1 MKQLIDFD
9 EIVDRS
15 GTWSLKW
22 DRLKPSENNNDVLP
36 FWVADMDFSSP
47 PEVISALHERVEK
60 KIFGYT
66 DVPAEYV
73 SILKNWYRTR
83 YDADVD
89 SESILIGSGIVPSLG
104 VIIRSLSEPG
114 DGVLVMTPVYYP
126 FYDIIKDN
134 DRCVVDCPLDFY
146 NGRYNF
152 NIKTAEGVLNKAEAE
167 GINTKIIILC
177 SPHNPGGTVW
187 SLSELKQIND
197 FAVRN
202 GIMLVSD
209 EIHGDIICG
218 RNKFISLSSVSGN
231 AVVISG
237 PNKSFNTA
245 GLHISHYIIRD
256 EKIRNSIKRG
266 ISATGFSQP
275 NVLSLSAAMTS
286 YSCCADWLDS
296 LVSYLRKNLDYAVD
310 YINREI
316 DGATAF
322 YPEGTYLIWVDVS
335 ELMKRM
341 KINSDHELVK
351 LLEKYA
357 SVKFTPGSVFGRGG
371 EKFIRINAA
380 CPLSML
386 KTGLARFSSRVCNN
400 ENNNKKGC

>member
-1 MKQLIDFD
+1 MKHTSDFD
-9 EIVDRS
+9 EIIDRS

-22 DRLKPSENNNDVLP
+22 DRAKSSANKNDVLP

-47 PEVISALHERVEK
+47 PEVISALHDRVEK

-66 DVPAEYV
+66 DVPDEYI
-73 SILKNWYRTR
+73 SILKNWYKTR
-83 YDADVD
+83 YNAPIE
-89 SESILIGSGIVPSLG
+89 SESILLGSGIVPSLG
-104 VIIRSLSEPG
+104 VIIRSLSDKG
-114 DGVLVMTPVYYP
+114 DGVLIMTPVYYP

-146 NGRYNF
+146 DGRYNF
-152 NIKTAEGVLNKAEAE
+152 NIEVAENVLTKADAE
-167 GINTKIIILC
+167 GIKIEIVILC

-187 SLSELKQIND
+187 SLNELKEIND

-202 GIMLVSD
+202 GIILVSD

-218 RNKFISLSSVSGN
+218 KNKFASLSSVSDN

-266 ISATGFSQP
+266 IAATGFAQP

-286 YSCCADWLDS
+286 YSRCADWLDD
-296 LVSYLRKNLDYAVD
+296 LVSYLRKNLEYAVEF
-310 YINREI
+310 INREI
-316 DGATAF
+316 NGATAF

-335 ELMKRM
+335 ELMNKM
-341 KINSDHELVK
+341 KLNSDYELVK
-351 LLEKYA
+351 LLEKDA

-371 EKFIRINAA
+371 ERFIRINAA

-386 KTGLARFSSRVCNN
+386 KTGLDRFSTRVNI
-400 ENNNKKGC
+400 NNNIND